1 MAAAFHPSGRTALWG
16 SLLSTGGRT
25 PGTPGPVPGK
35 GRETQGFRDIIL
47 EPVCPHGLVNSG
59 SAVEYSRITC
69 LPAWREAKNN
79 MIAIIDC
86 VSGLHGA
93 HGYAFPHV

>member
-1 MAAAFHPSGRTALWG
+1 MSVGMYQVAAAFHPSGRTALWG

-25 PGTPGPVPGK
+25 PGTPGLVPGK

-59 SAVEYSRITC
+59 SAVELHVC
-69 LPAWREAKNN
+69 LP
-79 MIAIIDC
+79 AIIDC
-86 VSGLHGA
+86 MSGLDGA